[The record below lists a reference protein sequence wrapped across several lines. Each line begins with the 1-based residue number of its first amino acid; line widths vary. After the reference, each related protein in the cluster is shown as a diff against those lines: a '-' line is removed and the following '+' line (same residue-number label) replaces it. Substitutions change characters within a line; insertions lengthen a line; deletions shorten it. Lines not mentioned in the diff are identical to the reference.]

1 MFFFSDEFE
10 KEIIYFSEERSSK
23 NNNTAKIKT
32 QAAAIGTSVKK
43 EGAKAVRAVRD
54 QADSVKTQVDPAV
67 RKAVK
72 SVKSTSKSA
81 YKGVKKKMNTA
92 GSTNLN
98 PVRGGL
104 PSISSSRT
112 GSGSSLGSRL
122 GVGGKFRY
130 LDISRF
136 YLSQVPNQASEKF

>member
-1 MFFFSDEFE
+1 MFVFCFFSDEFE

-98 PVRGGL
+98 PVVRGGL

-122 GVGGKFRY
+122 GVGKIFR
-130 LDISRF
+130 SGF
-136 YLSQVPNQASEKF
+136 F